1 MQVMNESS
9 YDPKN
14 NARGEDDPIAVTP
27 KDKQHWLEMRAKN
40 INSTDISA
48 LFGVN
53 PYLTEFELWHRL
65 KAGEVVQIEENER
78 MTWGNNLEAAI
89 ATEAAKRLGN
99 GCFPAKD
106 YLYLPHSRL
115 GSSFDYITDNNIL
128 LECKN
133 VDSMS
138 YSKNWIDLDGVIEA
152 PPHIEIQVQ
161 QQLLVSGLSEAYICA
176 LVGGNT
182 LKMTHRKWN
191 PKIHELIRVK
201 ADKFW
206 KSIDEN
212 KPPKIDYQRDSEF
225 LISLYDYA
233 EPNKII
239 EATPQLDDLV
249 SNYNSVSAQIRE
261 LESEKDKYK
270 AMILEAIGD
279 AEKVK
284 GAKYTISA
292 GITAESTVS
301 FVRKSF
307 RNFKVTNKRGK
318 DE

>member
-1 MQVMNESS
+1 M
-9 YDPKN
+9 
-14 NARGEDDPIAVTP
+14 
-27 KDKQHWLEMRAKN
+27 
-40 INSTDISA
+40 
-48 LFGVN
+48 
-53 PYLTEFELWHRL
+53 
-65 KAGEVVQIEENER
+65 
-78 MTWGNNLEAAI
+78 
-89 ATEAAKRLGN
+89 
-99 GCFPAKD
+99 
-106 YLYLPHSRL
+106 
-115 GSSFDYITDNNIL
+115 
-128 LECKN
+128 
-133 VDSMS
+133 
-138 YSKNWIDLDGVIEA
+138 
-152 PPHIEIQVQ
+152 
-161 QQLLVSGLSEAYICA
+161 
-176 LVGGNT
+176 VGGNT